1 MIFRYVAFVVMLVL
15 GTSASLGQE
24 GRSVKRPEGFVPNES
39 TAITIAEA
47 VLAPI
52 YGPELIAKER
62 PFTATLNGDT
72 WTVKGSLPKA
82 GPDEIVMGGV
92 AIVKIS
98 KRNGCILLVG
108 HSQ

>member
-1 MIFRYVAFVVMLVL
+1 V
-15 GTSASLGQE
+15 Q
-24 GRSVKRPEGFVPNES
+24 PPQGFVPNES
-39 TAITIAEA
+39 TAVVIAEA
-47 VLAPI
+47 VLTPI
-52 YGPELIAKER
+52 YGSELIMKEQ
-62 PFTATLNGDT
+62 PFTATLKGDT
-72 WTVKGSLPKA
+72 WIVKGSLPKT